1 MKVSDYITDFFVQ
14 NRIEI
19 VFGYMGKNIYISD
32 SVDKNKNIKNIFSI
46 HEQGSG
52 FAGAGYSRST
62 GKPSAV
68 VVTSGPGATNIITP
82 IADCYFDGVP
92 SIFIVADVPQNECKV
107 DKKVRQFGFQEM
119 DLVSVTKSITK
130 YSVAISDI
138 KNLRYELE
146 KAHFISQAPRR
157 GPVFMSIPEN
167 LHYIDDYNP
176 DNYISFYGS
185 QEHKELLSDIF
196 IQKKY
201 NFSRALKVVDLI
213 EKSSNPLI
221 LVGGGVRASK
231 AVKEIRKF
239 LNNTKIPM
247 VYSLMGKDVV
257 PANYKYN
264 MGLIGEY
271 GLKHANLAIENSDLI
286 IILGSRLD
294 HFQIG
299 KDTKKFAKNAK
310 IIRVDIDPNELTAR
324 IDSEIPI
331 LQDIKVFLKELNEL
345 DWDLNLD
352 RWHKQLLDYR
362 VKYQVEYNLDIPQR
376 TGNKIV
382 SKISKCLKD
391 DDIICVDVGEHQMLV
406 AQSLNVKKSQRV
418 LFSGGLGTMGF
429 ALPSAI
435 GAVLATNRRAI
446 VISGDGGFQMNL
458 QELEVIK
465 RNNLPIKIF
474 IINNEALQMI
484 KLKQDVSLEGNSV
497 GSKKGYSA
505 PNFKKISEAYGIDAF
520 EVKDIDM
527 IGNLMKYMLK
537 DDNPALMDIQ
547 IDSSLSVAVKSSSID
562 ENRAVV

>member
-92 SIFIVADVPQNECKV
+92 SIFIVADVPQNECKA

-201 NFSRALKVVDLI
+201 NFSRALKLLI
-213 EKSSNPLI
+213 
-221 LVGGGVRASK
+221 
-231 AVKEIRKF
+231 
-239 LNNTKIPM
+239 
-247 VYSLMGKDVV
+247 
-257 PANYKYN
+257 
-264 MGLIGEY
+264 
-271 GLKHANLAIENSDLI
+271 
-286 IILGSRLD
+286 
-294 HFQIG
+294 
-299 KDTKKFAKNAK
+299 
-310 IIRVDIDPNELTAR
+310 
-324 IDSEIPI
+324 
-331 LQDIKVFLKELNEL
+331 
-345 DWDLNLD
+345 
-352 RWHKQLLDYR
+352 
-362 VKYQVEYNLDIPQR
+362 
-376 TGNKIV
+376 
-382 SKISKCLKD
+382 
-391 DDIICVDVGEHQMLV
+391 
-406 AQSLNVKKSQRV
+406 
-418 LFSGGLGTMGF
+418 
-429 ALPSAI
+429 
-435 GAVLATNRRAI
+435 
-446 VISGDGGFQMNL
+446 
-458 QELEVIK
+458 
-465 RNNLPIKIF
+465 
-474 IINNEALQMI
+474 
-484 KLKQDVSLEGNSV
+484 
-497 GSKKGYSA
+497 
-505 PNFKKISEAYGIDAF
+505 
-520 EVKDIDM
+520 
-527 IGNLMKYMLK
+527 
-537 DDNPALMDIQ
+537 
-547 IDSSLSVAVKSSSID
+547 
-562 ENRAVV
+562 